1 MVPPSKLPSRLTAP
15 TRTSPCWWWTSIP
28 LRKVGQTIPPPSPP
42 VSHRKNTSRTQAVSS
57 FWINAIL
64 NGLIAFF
71 SYRTRGNI
79 PYGEAAV
86 DILITVFII
95 TFLTAWITVGLARNE
110 VIKGNLTR
118 LATARRGLKLPTS
131 PALRALLIA
140 LACTLLFGGL
150 FLDGLLYLV
159 SPSEMSNWAYI
170 LLKTLY
176 AGASG
181 ALASA
186 LTILSVVLDEN
197 RS

>member
-1 MVPPSKLPSRLTAP
+1 MNIPRPSRPGCTP
-15 TRTSPCWWWTSIP
+15 TKHIQ
-28 LRKVGQTIPPPSPP
+28 K
-42 VSHRKNTSRTQAVSS
+42 QAISS
-57 FWINAIL
+57 AVINAIL

-95 TFLTAWITVGLARNE
+95 TFLTAWIMVGLARCE

-118 LATARRGLKLPTS
+118 QASAQRWLKLPKS
-131 PALRALLIA
+131 PVLRGLIIA
-140 LACTLLFGGL
+140 IACTILFGGL
-150 FLDGLLYLV
+150 FLDGLIYLV
-159 SPSEMSNWAYI
+159 SPVELSNWAYF

-176 AGASG
+176 TGASG

-186 LTILSVVLDEN
+186 LTI
-197 RS
+197 